1 MSDLVEMH
9 VFLDFIILD
18 SGLPRSH
25 PRHFSKLVFFL
36 QKYEILQR
44 KSVCTKK
51 AEN

>member
-1 MSDLVEMH
+1 MSDSVEMH
-9 VFLDFIILD
+9 VFLDFIILE

-25 PRHFSKLVFFL
+25 PRHFSKLIFF
-36 QKYEILQR
+36 QKYEILQH